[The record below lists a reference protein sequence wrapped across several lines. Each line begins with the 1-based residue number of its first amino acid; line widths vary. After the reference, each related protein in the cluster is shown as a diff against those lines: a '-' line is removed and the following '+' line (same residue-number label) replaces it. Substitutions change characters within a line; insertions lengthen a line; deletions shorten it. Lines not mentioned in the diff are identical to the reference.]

1 MSWDGKIFEK
11 YKIAHA
17 DGTPLKG
24 KKYFVLRLD
33 SDNPEEAAR
42 VNAAMA
48 AYRGE
53 NVLNASVREMI
64 GRIYTHLSHYVA
76 HQITDTSL
84 CLRVKNEI
92 NSYLANAKRED
103 IGDNAAV
110 REALGKMCR
119 AAFNVIL
126 RYGNAVEVM
135 HDLAVASDEAREA
148 LKEPARN
155 CDVYRTKED
164 AEKAFLNEPCD
175 DPCGNCT
182 IKDINNECGVK
193 WLFAKH
199 NRRTN
204 DAGGSEG

>member
-53 NVLNASVREMI
+53 NVLNASVREMLW
-64 GRIYTHLSHYVA
+64 RVHTHLSQYVA

-92 NSYLANAKRED
+92 NSYLANARQEC
-103 IGDNAAV
+103 GDDSEM
-110 REALGKMCR
+110 REALEMALEELESHGCIEENYDTLGDVPCVRLHKKIR
-119 AAFNVIL
+119 AV
-126 RYGNAVEVM
+126 
-135 HDLAVASDEAREA
+135 LA
-148 LKEPARN
+148 K
-155 CDVYRTKED
+155 K
-164 AEKAFLNEPCD
+164 
-175 DPCGNCT
+175 
-182 IKDINNECGVK
+182 
-193 WLFAKH
+193 
-199 NRRTN
+199 
-204 DAGGSEG
+204 